1 MRRAAMFRS
10 AAWLVAVLVWP
21 LAAEEAKMPKVFG
34 GAAVQE
40 IYRVRLDKNDLLLES
55 LMDANKRHGIHDG
68 AVPTAAGAIRR
79 GTIYR
84 VDSAMTTVNEPVGV
98 YSHGGIMPAGAT

>member
-55 LMDANKRHGIHDG
+55 LMDAIKSHGIHDR
-68 AVPTAAGAIRR
+68 AVLTAAGSVSRCNFH
-79 GTIYR
+79 G
-84 VDSAMTTVNEPVGV
+84 VDST
-98 YSHGGIMPAGAT
+98 MPTLRAPLERSRLGRL